1 MKEKMIRKI
10 KNVFK
15 IITNKESRFEYIT
28 SLGFFNYMKDEVFL
42 KIKYKIM
49 MGKKL
54 NLDTPI
60 TFDEKLQWLKLFDR
74 NPIYTTM
81 VDKEAVKE
89 YVSNL
94 IGKEYVIPTLQVWDK
109 VRNIDISKLPN
120 QFVLKCTHDSGGVI
134 ICKDKEKFN
143 IKKAKRKLNK
153 CMKRNYYWMGREWPY
168 KNVQPRIIAE
178 RYMEDNSDGE
188 LRDYKFY
195 CFSGHPRYLLLATNR
210 QSENN
215 QLCFDYFDMEFKHL
229 NLVNFW
235 HPNAQVMP
243 HRPKNYDKMI
253 ELAKI
258 LSAGLP
264 HVRVDFY

>member
-1 MKEKMIRKI
+1 MKEKMVRKI

-42 KIKYKIM
+42 KRKYKIM

-54 NLDTPI
+54 NLDFPI

-94 IGKEYVIPTLQVWDK
+94 IGKEYVIPTLYVWDK
-109 VRNIDISKLPN
+109 VENIDISKLPN

-134 ICKDKEKFN
+134 ICKDKEKFD

-168 KNVQPRIIAE
+168 KNVQPSIL
-178 RYMEDNSDGE
+178 DN
-188 LRDYKFY
+188 K
-195 CFSGHPRYLLLATNR
+195 
-210 QSENN
+210 
-215 QLCFDYFDMEFKHL
+215 
-229 NLVNFW
+229 
-235 HPNAQVMP
+235 
-243 HRPKNYDKMI
+243 
-253 ELAKI
+253 
-258 LSAGLP
+258 
-264 HVRVDFY
+264 